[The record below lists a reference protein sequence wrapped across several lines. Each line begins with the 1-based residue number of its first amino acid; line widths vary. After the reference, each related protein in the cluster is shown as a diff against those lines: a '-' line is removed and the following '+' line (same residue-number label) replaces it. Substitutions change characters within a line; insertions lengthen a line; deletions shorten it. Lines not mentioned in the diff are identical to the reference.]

1 MVEKFLNP
9 RTNRYVKKGTAK
21 WRELVREGVLKEER
35 PKIKPITTEDESS
48 EGEESDT
55 PTPPPIKK
63 ELAKTSVAVVRK
75 NKSKFKDLNQKESD
89 KLLRKLLYKKLC
101 PPSKSHKV
109 KLKRQKAK
117 AKKKKKKKQSRYY
130 SSSSS
135 SSSSSENSSSESDSE
150 EESES

>member
-109 KLKRQKAK
+109 KLKKRQKSK
-117 AKKKKKKKQSRYY
+117 AKKKKKTRYY

-135 SSSSSENSSSESDSE
+135 SGSGSSSSESDSE
-150 EESES
+150 DESEF